1 MRTNIVIDNNLMQ
14 EALTLGNL
22 KTKKSV
28 VEKALKLFIKIKKQ
42 NKIRELRGKLKWDGN
57 LEEMRLD

>member
-28 VEKALKLFIKIKKQ
+28 VEKALKLFINIKKQ
-42 NKIRELRGKLKWDGN
+42 NRIRELRGKLKWDGD